1 MQTGDNGRLREAED
15 TRVECLIVVQ
25 FYQSVTAP
33 TSLREVDRV
42 SAQMIWTRG
51 INLTPTPIL
60 PLGGWDPVDTVT
72 QDRYEDILF
81 CRKNILFFTAGHELA
96 YVSERRRKALW
107 CGKTLRSGWGASTG
121 RWMT

>member
-1 MQTGDNGRLREAED
+1 MQTDDNGQPRAAD
-15 TRVECLIVVQ
+15 DARVGCLIVVQ
-25 FYQSVTAP
+25 SHQSLTAP

-51 INLTPTPIL
+51 INLDAHATL

-81 CRKNILFFTAGHELA
+81 FRENILFFTAEHELA
-96 YVSERRRKALW
+96 YVSERRRMALW
-107 CGKTLRSGWGASTG
+107 
-121 RWMT
+121 